1 MRKGSEK
8 CMFIVK
14 GFFFFMSAFSRTCWR
29 EVLNYAARSNPFGRA
44 IA

>member
-14 GFFFFMSAFSRTCWR
+14 GFFFCRRFR
-29 EVLNYAARSNPFGRA
+29 GRA
-44 IA
+44 GVRSLITLLGQIRSAEQ